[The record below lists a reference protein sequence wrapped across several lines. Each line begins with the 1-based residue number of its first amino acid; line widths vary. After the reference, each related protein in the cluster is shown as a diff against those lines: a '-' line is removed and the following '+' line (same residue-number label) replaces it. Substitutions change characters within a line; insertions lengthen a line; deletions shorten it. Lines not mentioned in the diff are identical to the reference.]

1 MRYVAF
7 AACLALALGPAYG
20 AEVQAPDPTSQLEA
34 RVARL
39 EAALEASQ
47 QGGLSWSGY
56 GVINVIAE
64 DTFKNLQDDN
74 PVLRGRADLER
85 IVLAP
90 RYDFGA
96 GVEFVA
102 EIELEHGGTGA
113 AIEYEP
119 EEFGEYETEIEHG
132 GEVVLEQAHLLIRQ
146 SPAINWRLGHVL
158 VPVGMLNT
166 HHEPS
171 QYFTTRRSPAEAAL
185 IPNVWH
191 ATGVELFGVLGR
203 VNYQLQIINGL
214 DSTGFSG
221 YGWVGSGQRQ
231 VLEYAPADAPAFVAR
246 ADVAVLLG
254 LTVGGSFYTGDSAAN
269 RTVDN
274 MTGTAQ
280 VRIAEAHVRYVRG
293 PWTLRAE
300 YLTGTLDN
308 AAAVSTANQN
318 IFNAGDLGISRTQV
332 GAEARAAFLEVGFN
346 VLSLFDAGGKR
357 LDFYLR
363 QDRFDSMAE
372 DSSAD
377 VPRYDRQVT
386 SAGLVYQFRP
396 GIVFKGELAHQ
407 THAGTVGDS
416 ADYAALGMGFEF

>member
-1 MRYVAF
+1 MRYAIYGL
-7 AACLALALGPAYG
+7 CLAFALGPAHG
-20 AEVQAPDPTSQLEA
+20 AQTDEAAADSQLEA

-39 EAALEASQ
+39 EAALQASERSA
-47 QGGLSWSGY
+47 LHWSGY
-56 GVINVIAE
+56 GVINFSAE
-64 DTFKNLQDDN
+64 DTFKNLQDDS
-74 PVLRGRADLER
+74 PELRGRTDLER
-85 IVLAP
+85 IVLSP
-90 RYDFGA
+90 RYDFGD
-96 GVEFVA
+96 GVAFVA
-102 EIELEHGGTGA
+102 EIEIEHGGTGA
-113 AIEYEP
+113 AVEYEP

-146 SPAINWRLGHVL
+146 SPALNWRLGHVL

-191 ATGVELFGVLGR
+191 ATGVELFGVVGR
-203 VNYQLQIINGL
+203 INYQLQIINGL

-221 YGWVGSGQRQ
+221 YGWVGGGQRQ
-231 VLEYAPADAPAFVAR
+231 VLESAVADAPAFVAR
-246 ADVAVLLG
+246 ADVAVSLG
-254 LTVGGSFYTGDSAAN
+254 LTVGGAFYLGDSAAN

-274 MTGTAQ
+274 LAGSAQ
-280 VRIAEAHVRYVRG
+280 VRIAEAHLRYARG
-293 PWTLRAE
+293 PWTVRAE

-308 AAAVSTANQN
+308 ADAVSDANLT
-318 IFNAGDLGISRTQV
+318 IFNAGDLGISRTRI
-332 GAEARAAFLEVGFN
+332 GAEAHAAFIEAGFD
-346 VLSLFDAGGKR
+346 VLSLFGPTERR

-372 DSSAD
+372 DDSGD
-377 VPRYDRQVT
+377 VPRYDRRVT
-386 SAGLVYQFRP
+386 SVGLNYQFRP